1 MEPRDSGLMVQPGA
15 GGASDGRGPNAVAV
29 SSTGGIDQIHM
40 SMPVKRREGMGI
52 LQEVA

>member
-1 MEPRDSGLMVQPGA
+1 MEPRDSGLMAQP
-15 GGASDGRGPNAVAV
+15 GGASDGRGPTVVAV